1 VTVDSRVTKDR
12 CLLLSDRYRRAGR
25 LLDAAY
31 WPRNWPLPVESSDV
45 GAALYPML
53 AGVEVRV
60 RATELIDLLV
70 PLWIEWSAEVG
81 GMLDDTMGPGVPAG
95 GSGRD

>member
-1 VTVDSRVTKDR
+1 MTVDSRVTKDR

-25 LLDAAY
+25 LLDAVG
-31 WPRNWPLPVESSDV
+31 WQKGWPLPAESSDP
-45 GAALYPML
+45 GGDLYSALSFIQPDI
-53 AGVEVRV
+53 
-60 RATELIDLLV
+60 RAHDIIDLLA